1 MARMTGW
8 QRGAAWTGGVLL
20 VAGLGVF
27 LSLLGLDRANQTA
40 GVLSLFVSLA
50 GLGVAAAAYVGDRR
64 VEKRAAKGNEGGG
77 SVRNEISGGSFHG
90 TVLQV
95 GRISGQ
101 VKLPGSE
108 RDGHD
113 PPTES
118 GDSESEPR
126 R

>member
-8 QRGAAWTGGVLL
+8 RRGAAWTGGVLL

-50 GLGVAAAAYVGDRR
+50 GLGVSAAAYVGDRR
-64 VEKRAAKGNEGGG
+64 VEKRAAAGNEGGG
-77 SVRNEISGGSFHG
+77 SVRNEISGGNFHG

-101 VKLPGSE
+101 VKLSASE
-108 RDGHD
+108 EDGD
-113 PPTES
+113 DSPRS
-118 GDSESEPR
+118 GESEPEPR